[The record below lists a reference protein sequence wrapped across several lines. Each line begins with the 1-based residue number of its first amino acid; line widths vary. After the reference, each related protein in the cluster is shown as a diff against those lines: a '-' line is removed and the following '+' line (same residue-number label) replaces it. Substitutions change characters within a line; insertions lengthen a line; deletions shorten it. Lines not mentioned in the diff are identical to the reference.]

1 MKENPLSAPQREKS
15 GAKTFGKYEYQYHWA
30 LYRVIDEQKDNSEYA
45 LFIELH
51 EDVVVADSLDVN
63 SAQFEFNQIKN
74 VSKPKY
80 NIKNLV
86 KRKDG
91 KNSVLGKLIKS
102 SSNKKFTN
110 KIKNINLVA
119 SCGFQ
124 FELKEKGLELE
135 EIRVGELSNASLLE
149 LKKALND
156 ELGSDEIPCN
166 LKFVIPKLHIDGQ
179 QDFVIARIADLVDH
193 LFPGSHCSAVSI
205 YRMLIDDLHRKGE
218 VANDYTKWDELLKNK
233 ALTSNDVRDAIQA
246 HTTTKANDTIMSD
259 FDLISH
265 DIGLKYLEKK
275 DLRRIV
281 ERLNIE
287 RIGFPTSL
295 DMAIRK
301 DVNEAL
307 IKIGLCSNS
316 DISIVLSDVND
327 YLSDKTKKKIGSDLN
342 VKARIIYE
350 IITSDI

>member
-1 MKENPLSAPQREKS
+1 MKENPLAAPQREKS
-15 GAKTFGKYEYQYHWA
+15 GATTFGKYEYQYHWA
-30 LYRVIDEQKDNSEYA
+30 LYRVIDEQKDNNEYA

-51 EDVVVADSLDVN
+51 EDVVIADSLDVN

-74 VSKPKY
+74 ISTPRY

-91 KNSVLGKLIKS
+91 KSSVLGKLIQS

-119 SCGFQ
+119 SCGFK
-124 FELKEKGLELE
+124 FELKEKDLELE
-135 EIRVGELSNASLLE
+135 EIRVGELSDDSILE

-156 ELGSDEIPCN
+156 ELGSDGIPCN
-166 LKFVIPKLHIDGQ
+166 LKFIVPKLHIDGQ
-179 QDFVIARIADLVDH
+179 QDFVIAKIADLVDH

-218 VANDYTKWDELLKNK
+218 VTYDYTKWDELLKKK

-246 HTTTKANDTIMSD
+246 HTTTKTNDAIMSD

-265 DIGLKYLEKK
+265 DIGLKYLEKR
-275 DLRRIV
+275 DLRRRV

-295 DMAIRK
+295 SMAIKK

-307 IKIGLCSNS
+307 IKSGLCSNS
-316 DISIVLSDVND
+316 DISLIISDVNNL
-327 YLSDKTKKKIGSDLN
+327 LSNRTKGKIGLDLD
-342 VKARIIYE
+342 VKAWIIYE